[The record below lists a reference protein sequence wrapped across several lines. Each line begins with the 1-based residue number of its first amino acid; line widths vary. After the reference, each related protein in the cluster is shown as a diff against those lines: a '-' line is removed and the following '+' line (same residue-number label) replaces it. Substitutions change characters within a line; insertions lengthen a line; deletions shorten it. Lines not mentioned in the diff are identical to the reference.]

1 MQQKLTEW
9 STSTFTGTYSD
20 AKSQSESFNA
30 YKRSEK
36 RNYVAEKT
44 DLEYLLGNIQTKVKT
59 YGLRAYTPPSGLRL
73 EDLDLA
79 WRELGRAEAVRS
91 KAINAKIG
99 GYDLVLFGFHISYLS
114 RFLLIPLLFTSLLLT
129 HLLPDLLRHFSFNY
143 LNPYLRLMVVSKK
156 VSADHSQKKQTN
168 SPSFSIQYPSQ

>member
-59 YGLRAYTPPSGLRL
+59 YGLRAYTPPRGLRL

-79 WRELGRAEAVRS
+79 WRELGKAEAVRS

-99 GYDLVLFGFHISYLS
+99 GYGLV
-114 RFLLIPLLFTSLLLT
+114 PLLFILFIFTPLVQHFFLLHLPFLT
-129 HLLPDLLRHFSFNY
+129 FSF
-143 LNPYLRLMVVSKK
+143 
-156 VSADHSQKKQTN
+156 A
-168 SPSFSIQYPSQ
+168 FSSCIVRSVILICI

>member
-9 STSTFTGTYSD
+9 STSTFTGTYVD

-59 YGLRAYTPPSGLRL
+59 YGLRAYTPPRGLTL

-99 GYDLVLFGFHISYLS
+99 GYDLLRLVSIFVIFHLS
-114 RFLLIPLLFTSLLLT
+114 RFLLSSCFNSLSYAST
-129 HLLPDLLRHFSFNY
+129 F
-143 LNPYLRLMVVSKK
+143 
-156 VSADHSQKKQTN
+156 
-168 SPSFSIQYPSQ
+168 